1 MDTAFDHLW
10 EQEERRALMERLQRD
25 YPVWKRRRR
34 TTLTAMASVVVLVV
48 VGFSIFNFQVSIPK
62 GYDSVAC
69 NRGGIAD
76 AHWADVAGNI
86 LIVNGEL

>member
-1 MDTAFDHLW
+1 MNDNMDTAFDHLW

-48 VGFSIFNFQVSIPK
+48 VGFSIFNFQSQRATTLLLAT
-62 GYDSVAC
+62 VAALPTPI
-69 NRGGIAD
+69 GLMSQAIY
-76 AHWADVAGNI
+76 
-86 LIVNGEL
+86 